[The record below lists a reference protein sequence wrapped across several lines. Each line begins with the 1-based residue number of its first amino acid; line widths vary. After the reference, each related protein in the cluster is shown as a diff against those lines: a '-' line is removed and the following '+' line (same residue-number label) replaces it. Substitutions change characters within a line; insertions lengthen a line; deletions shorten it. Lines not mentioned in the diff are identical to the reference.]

1 MIQYSEFKRFF
12 AGAERELWRIF
23 KSVDLDGN
31 GRIDRKELQLALS
44 RAGISVDPPE
54 RLDEFFVSIDRNRDG
69 GITAGPPVKCCC
81 GH

>member
-69 GITAGPPVKCCC
+69 GITAAPPVKCCC